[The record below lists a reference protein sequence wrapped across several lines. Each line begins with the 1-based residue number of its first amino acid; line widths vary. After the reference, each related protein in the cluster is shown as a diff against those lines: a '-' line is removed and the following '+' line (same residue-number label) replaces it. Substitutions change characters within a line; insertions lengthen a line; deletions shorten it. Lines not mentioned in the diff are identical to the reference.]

1 MIRKQ
6 TVTALYNR
14 YLAEET
20 DIATRVVELNAEL
33 STLGS
38 RLEEVRVIRQ
48 ALQAQGADSTKAAPK
63 KAASKKVATRKP
75 AAKKAAPKKAA
86 SKKAA
91 SKKAAPKKAASK
103 KAASKKAASK
113 KAAPKKAAKPARTKP
128 AVKGRRKA
136 GGRASIHKLGIVD
149 AALTLAKQKG
159 TTVIDAGQVL
169 DWFVELGY
177 KSRTGTPTR
186 NSIYVSL
193 NREFTQGAKKGK
205 PRVERIE
212 RGKFRVLGVD
222 AKAAEAS

>member
-1 MIRKQ
+1 MTRKQ

-75 AAKKAAPKKAA
+75 AA
-86 SKKAA
+86 
-91 SKKAAPKKAASK
+91 KKAAPKKAASK

>member
-1 MIRKQ
+1 MTRKQ

-91 SKKAAPKKAASK
+91 SKKT
-103 KAASKKAASK
+103 ASK